1 MLLFDEVDFTVIV
14 DSPILFSDDEY
25 EDEDVTDS
33 VEKISLSRIYQ
44 ELQITQEAIRDVR
57 SESRDIHQE
66 LTKLTAKVNKFSYR
80 MSSVIYFLLF
90 QDNDHYYSFS
100 YLL

>member
-14 DSPILFSDDEY
+14 DSPILFSDDEDK
-25 EDEDVTDS
+25 DEDVTDS

-66 LTKLTAKVNKFSYR
+66 LTKLTQK
-80 MSSVIYFLLF
+80 
-90 QDNDHYYSFS
+90 
-100 YLL
+100 